1 VQLSG
6 AWNSRRDTGDK
17 MNSLVS
23 ATTFYLDTFA
33 YRSVS
38 GSMLS

>member
-17 MNSLVS
+17 MNSLIS